1 MTGLYLPGTSP
12 LHRAPA
18 GFKLLLLAVATTV
31 LVALRSPWAVAV
43 GAVLVV
49 GGYAVARLS
58 ASVLM
63 AQVRPLRWVVLALL
77 PFQWW
82 QGGWRTAT
90 VVVGTMLVAVASAA
104 LVTLTTRVIDLLDV
118 VERVAAP
125 LRHIGARPDR
135 LALLLAL
142 TLRAVP
148 VLAATLDDVR
158 DARRARGLERS
169 PRALLVPLVVRTL
182 RHADRLGEALVARG
196 VDD

>member
-31 LVALRSPWAVAV
+31 LVALRSPWAVGV

-49 GGYAVARLS
+49 GAYAVARFP
-58 ASVLM
+58 ASVLL
-63 AQVRPLRWVVLALL
+63 AQVRPLRWVVLALV

-82 QGGWRTAT
+82 QGGWRAAT
-90 VVVGTMLVAVASAA
+90 VVVGTMLVAVAAAA
-104 LVTLTTRVIDLLDV
+104 LVTLTTRVLDLLDV
-118 VERVAAP
+118 VERVAGP
-125 LRHIGARPDR
+125 LRHVGARPDR

>member
-1 MTGLYLPGTSP
+1 MTGLYLPGTSA

-18 GFKLLLLAVATTV
+18 GLKLLILAAATTL
-31 LVALRSPWAVAV
+31 LVALRSPWAVGVCALV
-43 GAVLVV
+43 VV
-49 GGYAVARLS
+49 GGYALARFS
-58 ASVLM
+58 VSVLV
-63 AQVRPLRWVVLALL
+63 AQVRPLRWIVLALV

-82 QGGWRTAT
+82 QGGWRVAT
-90 VVVGTMLVAVASAA
+90 VVVGTMLVAVAAAA

-125 LRHIGARPDR
+125 LRHIGVRPDR
-135 LALLLAL
+135 IALLLAL
-142 TLRAVP
+142 TLRTVP

>member
-1 MTGLYLPGTSP
+1 MTGLYLPGTSL

-18 GFKLLLLAVATTV
+18 GLKLLLLALATTV
-31 LVALRSPWAVAV
+31 LVALRSPAAV
-43 GAVLVV
+43 GAGALLVV
-49 GGYAVARLS
+49 VGYALAGFS
-58 ASVLM
+58 ASVLL
-63 AQVRPLRWVVLALL
+63 AQVRPLRWVALALV

-82 QGGWRTAT
+82 QGGWRAAT
-90 VVVGTMLVAVASAA
+90 VVVGTMLVAVAAAA
-104 LVTLTTRVIDLLDV
+104 LVTLTTRVLDLLDV

-125 LRHIGARPDR
+125 LRHVGVRPDR

-142 TLRAVP
+142 TLRTVP

-182 RHADRLGEALVARG
+182 RHADRLGEALIARG

>member
-1 MTGLYLPGTSP
+1 VIGLYRPGTSV
-12 LHRAPA
+12 LHAAPA
-18 GFKLLLLAVATTV
+18 GLKLLLLAAATTV
-31 LVALRSPWAVAV
+31 LVALRAPWAVGV
-43 GAVLVV
+43 GAGVVVL
-49 GGYAVARLS
+49 GYAVARFR
-58 ASVLM
+58 ASVLL
-63 AQVRPLRWVVLALL
+63 AQVWPLRWVLLALV

-82 QGGWRTAT
+82 QGGPRA
-90 VVVGTMLVAVASAA
+90 VVLVVGTLVVTVAGAA
-104 LVTLTTRVIDLLDV
+104 LVTLTTRVLDLLDV
-118 VERVAAP
+118 VERLAGP
-125 LRHIGARPDR
+125 LRHVGVRPDR

-158 DARRARGLERS
+158 DARRARGLDRS

>member
-18 GFKLLLLAVATTV
+18 GLKLLLLAVATTV
-31 LVALRSPWAVAV
+31 LVALRSPSAV
-43 GAVLVV
+43 GVGALLVV
-49 GGYAVARLS
+49 GGYALARFS
-58 ASVLM
+58 ASVLV
-63 AQVRPLRWVVLALL
+63 AQVRPLRWIALALV

-82 QGGWRTAT
+82 QGGWRAAT
-90 VVVGTMLVAVASAA
+90 IVVGTMLVAVAAAA
-104 LVTLTTRVIDLLDV
+104 LVTLTTRVIDVLDV

-125 LRHIGARPDR
+125 LRHVGVRPDR

-142 TLRAVP
+142 TLRTVP